1 MSKGDSKKAEE
12 LVASLKKS
20 FENDPSA
27 TFCAS
32 IADIDSER
40 KKGNSEKASGHFK
53 EAVTISSQPSVLK
66 KLPKHSVLRF
76 AVECFS
82 FNEEELGKRLLLEVC
97 GDGPLKKD
105 LTETAVRYAAD
116 EAVKAKIRSFL
127 TDGADASVPEE
138 PAVIPE
144 EQAVV
149 ENNPDGGE
157 ASNEDVSGM
166 EKNCIEFA
174 KSGDWKMAVKVSKEE
189 AARFPNNPDAQ
200 FIAAQMLLAMM
211 EKTGWNELA
220 FDSAEAYLA
229 KAKGL
234 SP

>member
-12 LVASLKKS
+12 LVSSLKKS
-20 FENDPSA
+20 FEDDPSA
-27 TFCAS
+27 IFCAS

-40 KKGNSEKASGHFK
+40 KKGNSEKASEHFR
-53 EAVTISSQPSVLK
+53 EAVAISSQPSVLK

-82 FNEEELGKRLLLEVC
+82 FNEEELGKRLLLEAC
-97 GDGPLKKD
+97 GEGPLKKD
-105 LTETAVRYAAD
+105 LMETAVRYAVD
-116 EAVKAKIRSFL
+116 ETVKTKIRSL
-127 TDGADASVPEE
+127 VSVDAAAKPETE
-138 PAVIPE
+138 IP
-144 EQAVV
+144 VV
-149 ENNPDGGE
+149 TE
-157 ASNEDVSGM
+157 STNEDVSGM
-166 EKNCIEFA
+166 EKSCIEFA

-211 EKTGWNELA
+211 EKTGWDEHA
-220 FDSAEAYLA
+220 FDSAEAYVT